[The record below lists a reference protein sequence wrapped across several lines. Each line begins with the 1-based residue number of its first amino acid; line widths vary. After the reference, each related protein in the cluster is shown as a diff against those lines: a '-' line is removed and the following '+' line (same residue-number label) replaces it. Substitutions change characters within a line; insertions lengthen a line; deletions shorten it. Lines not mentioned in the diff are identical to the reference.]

1 MNYYSNDSL
10 GIMSKSASVLGII
23 GALCFA
29 GVGFTPH
36 NLFSDIHIIF
46 VNWAFR
52 SFLIFKEEDITFDG
66 ESLTSYEDTKTEHGR
81 TMISQFCS
89 NCGTQI
95 GINAA
100 GATGKQH
107 ISIGSLD
114 QRKNINITDNIW
126 AQEALQFVTFP
137 KDDDV
142 YKNRYDNGT
151 GEKIKRE

>member
-1 MNYYSNDSL
+1 MEKYSGSCHCGMVTYKIN
-10 GIMSKSASVLGII
+10 GEPTWK
-23 GALCFA
+23 
-29 GVGFTPH
+29 
-36 NLFSDIHIIF
+36 
-46 VNWAFR
+46 VNCNCNWCQKTSGSAFR

-151 GEKIKRE
+151 GEKIKKE

>member
-1 MNYYSNDSL
+1 MEKYSGRCHCGMVTYKINGDPTW
-10 GIMSKSASVLGII
+10 K
-23 GALCFA
+23 
-29 GVGFTPH
+29 
-36 NLFSDIHIIF
+36 
-46 VNWAFR
+46 VNCNCNWCQTTSGSAFR

>member
-1 MNYYSNDSL
+1 MEKYSGRCRCGMVTYKIN
-10 GIMSKSASVLGII
+10 GEPTWK
-23 GALCFA
+23 
-29 GVGFTPH
+29 
-36 NLFSDIHIIF
+36 
-46 VNWAFR
+46 VNCNCNWCQTTSGSAFR

-66 ESLTSYEDTKTEHGR
+66 ESLASYEDTKTEHGR

>member
-1 MNYYSNDSL
+1 MEKYSGRCRCGMVTYKIN
-10 GIMSKSASVLGII
+10 GEPTWK
-23 GALCFA
+23 
-29 GVGFTPH
+29 
-36 NLFSDIHIIF
+36 
-46 VNWAFR
+46 VNCNCNWCQKTSGSAFR

-142 YKNRYDNGT
+142 YKSRYDNGT

>member
-1 MNYYSNDSL
+1 MEKYSGRCHCGMVTYKIN
-10 GIMSKSASVLGII
+10 GEPTWK
-23 GALCFA
+23 
-29 GVGFTPH
+29 
-36 NLFSDIHIIF
+36 
-46 VNWAFR
+46 VNCNCNWCQTTSGSAFR

-100 GATGKQH
+100 VATGKQH

>member
-1 MNYYSNDSL
+1 MEKYSGRCRCGMVTYKIN
-10 GIMSKSASVLGII
+10 GEPTWK
-23 GALCFA
+23 
-29 GVGFTPH
+29 
-36 NLFSDIHIIF
+36 
-46 VNWAFR
+46 VNCNCNWCQKTSGSAFR
-52 SFLIFKEEDITFDG
+52 SFLIFKEEDITFLG
-66 ESLTSYEDTKTEHGR
+66 ESLASYEDTKTDHGR

>member
-1 MNYYSNDSL
+1 MEKYSGRCRCGMVTYKIN
-10 GIMSKSASVLGII
+10 GEPTWK
-23 GALCFA
+23 
-29 GVGFTPH
+29 
-36 NLFSDIHIIF
+36 
-46 VNWAFR
+46 VNCNCNWCQTTSGSAFR

-137 KDDDV
+137 KDADV

>member
-1 MNYYSNDSL
+1 MEKYSGRCRCGMVTYKIN
-10 GIMSKSASVLGII
+10 GEPTWK
-23 GALCFA
+23 
-29 GVGFTPH
+29 
-36 NLFSDIHIIF
+36 
-46 VNWAFR
+46 VNCNCNWCQTTSGSAFR

-66 ESLTSYEDTKTEHGR
+66 ESLASYEDTKTEHGR

-142 YKNRYDNGT
+142 YKSRYDNGT

>member
-1 MNYYSNDSL
+1 MEKYSGRCHCGMVTYKIN
-10 GIMSKSASVLGII
+10 GEPTWK
-23 GALCFA
+23 
-29 GVGFTPH
+29 
-36 NLFSDIHIIF
+36 
-46 VNWAFR
+46 VNCNCNWCQTTSGSAFR
-52 SFLIFKEEDITFDG
+52 SFLIFKEEDITFHG
-66 ESLTSYEDTKTEHGR
+66 ESLASYEDTKTEHGR

-95 GINAA
+95 GINA
-100 GATGKQH
+100 TEVIGKQH

>member
-1 MNYYSNDSL
+1 MEKYSGRCHCGMVTYKIN
-10 GIMSKSASVLGII
+10 GEPTWK
-23 GALCFA
+23 
-29 GVGFTPH
+29 
-36 NLFSDIHIIF
+36 
-46 VNWAFR
+46 VNCNCNWCQKTSGSAFR

-66 ESLTSYEDTKTEHGR
+66 ESLASYEDTKTEHGR

-142 YKNRYDNGT
+142 YKSRYDNGT

>member
-1 MNYYSNDSL
+1 MEKYSGRCRCGMVTYKIN
-10 GIMSKSASVLGII
+10 GEPTWK
-23 GALCFA
+23 
-29 GVGFTPH
+29 
-36 NLFSDIHIIF
+36 
-46 VNWAFR
+46 VNCNCNWCQKTSGSAFR

-142 YKNRYDNGT
+142 YKSRYDNGT
-151 GEKIKRE
+151 GEKIKRK

>member
-1 MNYYSNDSL
+1 MEKYSGRCHCGMVTYKIN
-10 GIMSKSASVLGII
+10 GEPTWK
-23 GALCFA
+23 
-29 GVGFTPH
+29 
-36 NLFSDIHIIF
+36 
-46 VNWAFR
+46 VNCNCNWCQKTSGSAFR

-66 ESLTSYEDTKTEHGR
+66 ESLASYEDTKTEHGR

-151 GEKIKRE
+151 GEKIKKE

>member
-1 MNYYSNDSL
+1 MEKYSGRCHCGMVTYKIN
-10 GIMSKSASVLGII
+10 GEPTWK
-23 GALCFA
+23 
-29 GVGFTPH
+29 
-36 NLFSDIHIIF
+36 
-46 VNWAFR
+46 VNCNCNWCQKTSGSAFR

-66 ESLTSYEDTKTEHGR
+66 ESLASYEDTKTEHGR

>member
-1 MNYYSNDSL
+1 MAHL
-10 GIMSKSASVLGII
+10 
-23 GALCFA
+23 
-29 GVGFTPH
+29 
-36 NLFSDIHIIF
+36 
-46 VNWAFR
+46 
-52 SFLIFKEEDITFDG
+52 E
-66 ESLTSYEDTKTEHGR
+66 
-81 TMISQFCS
+81 FCS

>member
-1 MNYYSNDSL
+1 MEKYSGRCHCGMVTYKIN
-10 GIMSKSASVLGII
+10 GEPTWK
-23 GALCFA
+23 
-29 GVGFTPH
+29 
-36 NLFSDIHIIF
+36 
-46 VNWAFR
+46 VNCNCNWCQTTSGSAFR

>member
-1 MNYYSNDSL
+1 MEKYSGRCHCGMVTYKIN
-10 GIMSKSASVLGII
+10 GEPTWK
-23 GALCFA
+23 
-29 GVGFTPH
+29 
-36 NLFSDIHIIF
+36 
-46 VNWAFR
+46 VNCNCNWCQTTSGSAFR

-126 AQEALQFVTFP
+126 VQEALQFVTFP

>member
-1 MNYYSNDSL
+1 MEKYSGGCHCGMVTYKIN
-10 GIMSKSASVLGII
+10 GEPTWK
-23 GALCFA
+23 
-29 GVGFTPH
+29 
-36 NLFSDIHIIF
+36 
-46 VNWAFR
+46 VNCNCNWCQTTSGSAFR

-95 GINAA
+95 GINA
-100 GATGKQH
+100 TEVIGKQH

>member
-1 MNYYSNDSL
+1 MEKYSGRCRCGMVTYKIN
-10 GIMSKSASVLGII
+10 GEPTWK
-23 GALCFA
+23 
-29 GVGFTPH
+29 
-36 NLFSDIHIIF
+36 
-46 VNWAFR
+46 VNCNCNWCQTTSGSAFR

-142 YKNRYDNGT
+142 YKSRYDNGT
-151 GEKIKRE
+151 GEKIKRK

>member
-1 MNYYSNDSL
+1 MEKYSGRCHCGMVTYKINGDPTW
-10 GIMSKSASVLGII
+10 K
-23 GALCFA
+23 
-29 GVGFTPH
+29 
-36 NLFSDIHIIF
+36 
-46 VNWAFR
+46 VNCNCNWCQTTSGSAFR

-66 ESLTSYEDTKTEHGR
+66 ESLASYEDTKTEHGR

-142 YKNRYDNGT
+142 YKSRYDNGT

>member
-1 MNYYSNDSL
+1 MEKYSGRCHCGMVTYKIN
-10 GIMSKSASVLGII
+10 GEPTWK
-23 GALCFA
+23 
-29 GVGFTPH
+29 
-36 NLFSDIHIIF
+36 
-46 VNWAFR
+46 VNCNCNWCQKTSGSAFR

-66 ESLTSYEDTKTEHGR
+66 ESLASYEDTKTDHGR

>member
-1 MNYYSNDSL
+1 MEKYSGRCRCGMVTYKIN
-10 GIMSKSASVLGII
+10 GEPTWK
-23 GALCFA
+23 
-29 GVGFTPH
+29 
-36 NLFSDIHIIF
+36 
-46 VNWAFR
+46 VNCNCNWCQKTSGSAFR

-126 AQEALQFVTFP
+126 AQEALQFVAFP

>member
-1 MNYYSNDSL
+1 MEKYSGRCHCGMVTYKIN
-10 GIMSKSASVLGII
+10 GEPTWK
-23 GALCFA
+23 
-29 GVGFTPH
+29 
-36 NLFSDIHIIF
+36 
-46 VNWAFR
+46 VNCNCNWCQTTSGSAFR

-66 ESLTSYEDTKTEHGR
+66 ESLASYEDTKTEHGR

>member
-1 MNYYSNDSL
+1 MEKYSGRCHCGMVTYKIN
-10 GIMSKSASVLGII
+10 GEPTWK
-23 GALCFA
+23 
-29 GVGFTPH
+29 
-36 NLFSDIHIIF
+36 
-46 VNWAFR
+46 VNCNCNWCQTTSGSAFR

-151 GEKIKRE
+151 GEKIKKE

>member
-1 MNYYSNDSL
+1 MEKYSGRCHCGKVTYKIN
-10 GIMSKSASVLGII
+10 GEPTWK
-23 GALCFA
+23 
-29 GVGFTPH
+29 
-36 NLFSDIHIIF
+36 
-46 VNWAFR
+46 VNCNCNWCQTTSGNAFR
-52 SFLIFKEEDITFDG
+52 SFLIFKEEDVTFHG
-66 ESLTSYEDTKTEHGR
+66 ENFASYEDTKTEHGR
-81 TMISQFCS
+81 TMINQFCS

-100 GATGKQH
+100 AATGKQH

-142 YKNRYDNGT
+142 YKSRYDNGT

>member
-1 MNYYSNDSL
+1 MEKYSGRCHCGMVTYKIN
-10 GIMSKSASVLGII
+10 GEPTWK
-23 GALCFA
+23 
-29 GVGFTPH
+29 
-36 NLFSDIHIIF
+36 
-46 VNWAFR
+46 VNCNCNWCQKTSGSAFR